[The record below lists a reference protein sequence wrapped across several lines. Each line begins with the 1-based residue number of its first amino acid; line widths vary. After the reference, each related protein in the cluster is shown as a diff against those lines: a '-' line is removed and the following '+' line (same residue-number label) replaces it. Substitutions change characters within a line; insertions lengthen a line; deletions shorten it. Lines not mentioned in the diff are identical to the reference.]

1 MNMMLFTSV
10 AIVREKERGNLELLI
25 NTPIKTPEL
34 MLGKILPYILIG
46 LIQLVLVLGL
56 GWYFFEVPI
65 RGSLIHVL
73 AAALVFIA
81 ANLSLGLLVSTV
93 AATQFQAMQMAFFF
107 FLPSILISGFHVSL
121 RWHASCRSE
130 SRRDSAA
137 HPFQSTDPWH
147 RSAGRRH
154 YLDAG

>member
-1 MNMMLFTSV
+1 LKS
-10 AIVREKERGNLELLI
+10 GNLELLI

-93 AATQFQAMQMAFFF
+93 AATQSQGNADGFLLFFTF
-107 FLPSILISGFHVSL
+107 YSDLGLYVSL

-130 SRRDSAA
+130 SRRDSTA

-147 RSAGRRH
+147 RFAGRRH